1 MGRLGQFDQ
10 FREDRREL
18 SAELLLGDFA
28 DGEAIVIELFDPV
41 LDVLSRGGSVGLS
54 VGVRGAQ
61 QAQRENRPERE
72 DRPEPG
78 GSRPLGGFRVEN
90 CECKSASG
98 LSQEHRD
105 RQWGWVDSQ
114 VGGASPGLADSTFE
128 RRSEQRF
135 LVGLRHRVARK
146 LHRLL
151 VARRA

>member
-1 MGRLGQFDQ
+1 
-10 FREDRREL
+10 L

-28 DGEAIVIELFDPV
+28 DGEAIVIELFDPG
-41 LDVLSRGGSVGLS
+41 LDVLSRGGWVGLS

-61 QAQRENRPERE
+61 QAQGESSPERE
-72 DRPEPG
+72 DRTASGSSTALE
-78 GSRPLGGFRVEN
+78 GSRLLGGFRVGD

-98 LSQEHRD
+98 LSKEHSD

-114 VGGASPGLADSTFE
+114 VWGASPGRVDSTFE

-151 VARRA
+151 VATRA